1 LKAAAFVVLL
11 ALALPASGQALKEW
25 KGGATPALAL
35 EDVDGK
41 LHRLADYKGKVVLI
55 NFWAT
60 WCAPCRE
67 EMPSMQALR
76 DGLQG
81 KPFVVLAINVGE
93 GSRAARDFAEKMA
106 LRFPILLDRDM
117 NATRAWSARVLPAS
131 YVVGPDG
138 KVAYSYLGAID
149 WNAPQVKGRLE
160 RLMPK

>member
-1 LKAAAFVVLL
+1 LKAAALIALL

-67 EMPSMQALR
+67 EMPSMQALG
-76 DGLQG
+76 DSLQG
-81 KPFVVLAINVGE
+81 KPFAVLAINVGE
-93 GSRAARDFAEKMA
+93 GPRAARDFAEKMA